1 MSEASVRATRATD
14 ALDEV
19 VAHFQDAWRQVPVG
33 VPPSAA
39 AELTLGQ
46 LRLLFGL
53 VHEGPASMGTIAE
66 WLGCGLAAATG
77 VIDRLERH
85 GLVERRH
92 RTDDRRVVE
101 ASVNER
107 GRDLLLDIQGLR
119 AERLG
124 QLVGLLE
131 PDERRDLDRLLVLML
146 ERATGNA
153 P

>member
-1 MSEASVRATRATD
+1 MSESSRPSTRATD

-19 VAHFQDAWRQVPVG
+19 VAHFQQAWRQVPVG

-53 VHEGPASMGTIAE
+53 VHEGPASMGTVAD

-77 VIDRLERH
+77 MIDRLERH

-101 ASVNER
+101 AGVSER

-119 AERLG
+119 AERLA
-124 QLVGLLE
+124 QIVGLLG
-131 PDERRDLDRLLVLML
+131 PAERRDLDRLLLLML
-146 ERATGNA
+146 ERGGGDAS
-153 P
+153 